1 MPPAILTD
9 GEASGKS
16 ADPSE
21 NRYHATF
28 LTPTENP
35 MQIANDKV
43 VTIHYTLTNDEGD
56 LLDSSKDQDPL
67 AYLHGYGNIIPGL
80 ENALTGRSIG
90 DTFKIDI
97 APEDGYGVRDNDMVQ
112 SVPRNAFEGVDDIEP
127 GMQFQAQ
134 SPDGIQLVTVIDI
147 DGDEVILDGNH
158 PMAGITLHFDV
169 EVTAIREAT
178 PEELEHG
185 HVHGAGGHHH

>member
-1 MPPAILTD
+1 
-9 GEASGKS
+9 
-16 ADPSE
+16 
-21 NRYHATF
+21 
-28 LTPTENP
+28 

-67 AYLHGYGNIIPGL
+67 AYLHGSGNIIPGL

-90 DTFKIDI
+90 DTFKIEI
-97 APEDGYGVRDNDMVQ
+97 APEDGYGVRDNEMVQ
-112 SVPRNAFEGVDDIEP
+112 SVPRSAFEGVDDIEP

-169 EVTAIREAT
+169 EVTDIREAT
-178 PEELEHG
+178 HEELEHG